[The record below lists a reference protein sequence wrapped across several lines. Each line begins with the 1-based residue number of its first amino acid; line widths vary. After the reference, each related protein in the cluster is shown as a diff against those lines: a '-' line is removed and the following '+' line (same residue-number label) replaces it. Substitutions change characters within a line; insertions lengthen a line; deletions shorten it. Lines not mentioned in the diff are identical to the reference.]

1 MIWAAVAVVAVVV
14 AIAVGVHRT
23 RSVSGHDQFR
33 RHIDALS
40 PEARR
45 EVYDRVQRSR
55 SNDQPGPRRGPEA

>member
-1 MIWAAVAVVAVVV
+1 MIWIVVAVVAVVAAV
-14 AIAVGVHRT
+14 AVGLYRT
-23 RSVSGHDQFR
+23 RTVSGHDQFR

-45 EVYDRVQRSR
+45 EVYERVQRSQ